1 MIDLR
6 VDKGMLRIR
15 ECEGNTKELIYELT
29 LIAGTL
35 VRLARENGKAKMA
48 DMILE
53 WLKSEEYTKMVA
65 SMTNETIMAARVSK
79 GTDSCMGWALIQS
92 LMKEKDNAAD
102 RKS

>member
-6 VDKGMLRIR
+6 VDKGMMRIR
-15 ECEGNTKELIYELT
+15 ECEGNTADLIYELT

-35 VRLARENGKAKMA
+35 VKLARENGKTKMA

-79 GTDSCMGWALIQS
+79 DTDSSAVWDLIQNM
-92 LMKEKDNAAD
+92 MKEKNECY
-102 RKS
+102 